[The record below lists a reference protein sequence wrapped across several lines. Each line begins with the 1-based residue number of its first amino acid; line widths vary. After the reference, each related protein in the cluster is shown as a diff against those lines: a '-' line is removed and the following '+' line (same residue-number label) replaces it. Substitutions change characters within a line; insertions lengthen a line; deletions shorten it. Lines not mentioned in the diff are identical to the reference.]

1 MPIIGPIPKTKSTNF
16 AEFFVWPNFW
26 SFKFELVCF
35 LDFFFFMKDILLQF
49 DFKRFWCVFG
59 FEKIF
64 QIDKT
69 YMGVKKDSIV
79 SFMKKK
85 KSKKVQAKSNKKNQE
100 LGQTKNSAKLV
111 LFVFG
116 IGPIIGI
123 IIFLYSKGFFN
134 SPTI

>member
-1 MPIIGPIPKTKSTNF
+1 MLNWKIISNPITYQNLLKSLCSN
-16 AEFFVWPNFW
+16 
-26 SFKFELVCF
+26 
-35 LDFFFFMKDILLQF
+35 I
-49 DFKRFWCVFG
+49 
-59 FEKIF
+59 
-64 QIDKT
+64 
-69 YMGVKKDSIV
+69 

-85 KSKKVQAKSNKKNQE
+85 KSKKNQTNTILKE
-100 LGQTKNSAKLV
+100 QKLGQTKNSAKFV